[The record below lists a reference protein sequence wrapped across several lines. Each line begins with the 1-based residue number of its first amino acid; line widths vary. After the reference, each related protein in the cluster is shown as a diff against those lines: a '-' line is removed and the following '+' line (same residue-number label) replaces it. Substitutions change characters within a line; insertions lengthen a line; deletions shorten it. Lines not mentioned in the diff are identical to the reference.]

1 METIPRKV
9 RLPAIRM
16 VKRPI
21 LLAVWIILV
30 VATLGIKAIS
40 MGWFAHRQ
48 PLVLNGQP
56 ALLFFTISR
65 GCDCQMMVVHNA
77 EAQLTAWQLPANL
90 GLSVIRLDFNRRLD
104 LAKQYRVARAP
115 ALVLLDTAR
124 RVIWKQDEGLSDEAP
139 LDLIQAQSHIE
150 VLISDDTK

>member
-1 METIPRKV
+1 
-9 RLPAIRM
+9 
-16 VKRPI
+16 
-21 LLAVWIILV
+21 
-30 VATLGIKAIS
+30 

-65 GCDCQMMVVHNA
+65 GCDCQMKVVHNA
-77 EAQLTAWQLPANL
+77 EAQLAAWQLPANL

-115 ALVLLDTAR
+115 ALVLLETAG
-124 RVIWKQDEGLSDEAP
+124 RVVWKQDEGLSDEAP
-139 LDLIQAQSHIE
+139 LDLIQAQSQIDT
-150 VLISDDTK
+150 LISDDAK

>member
-1 METIPRKV
+1 
-9 RLPAIRM
+9 
-16 VKRPI
+16 
-21 LLAVWIILV
+21 
-30 VATLGIKAIS
+30 

-90 GLSVIRLDFNRRLD
+90 GLNVIRLDFNRRPD
-104 LAKQYRVARAP
+104 LAKQYGVARAP
-115 ALVLLDTAR
+115 ALVLLDTAGQ
-124 RVIWKQDEGLSDEAP
+124 VAWKQDEGLSDEQP
-139 LDLIQAQSHIE
+139 LDLATCQAKIE
-150 VLISDDTK
+150 LLGQDP

>member
-1 METIPRKV
+1 MLHFWR
-9 RLPAIRM
+9 
-16 VKRPI
+16 RP
-21 LLAVWIILV
+21 VSLV
-30 VATLGIKAIS
+30 VLISIIGVVLGIKAVS
-40 MGWFAHRQ
+40 RGWFSQRQ

-115 ALVLLDTAR
+115 ALVLLDTAG
-124 RVIWKQDEGLSDEAP
+124 RVVWKQDEGLSDEAP
-139 LDLIQAQSHIE
+139 LDLIQAQSQIDA
-150 VLISDDTK
+150 LISDDAK